1 MTEKANQLTGPKKY
15 LEKSFLEELNYKI
28 WSTKASRF
36 NADKRLKIKAKL
48 SNISLAFLSAYL
60 IIASL
65 ISVYNINSGNNEN
78 IINYII
84 TALSILVLVVSQ
96 FENAQDYKLN
106 ARIFHDCGLE
116 LSVLYNDLR
125 IFKTLKKEPSEYEIY
140 FFGKNLSEKY
150 QNVLRNYQNHS
161 PIDYDMFQI
170 NNIDY
175 FKIVAPEKITPENI
189 KRVKRRY
196 NWEIYGWYSIMII
209 APPILIIGILL
220 ITT

>member
-1 MTEKANQLTGPKKY
+1 MSEKANQFTGPKQY

-28 WSTKASRF
+28 WSTKAARF
-36 NADKRLKIKAKL
+36 NADKRLKTKAKF

-65 ISVYNINSGNNEN
+65 ISVYNINTEN

-116 LSVLYNDLR
+116 LSILYNDLR
-125 IFKTLKKEPSEYEIY
+125 VFKTLKNKPSEYELY
-140 FFGKNLSEKY
+140 TFAKNLSEKY
-150 QNVLRNYQNHS
+150 QTVLRNYQNHS
-161 PIDYDMFQI
+161 PIDYDIFQI
-170 NNIDY
+170 NNVNY
-175 FKIVAPEKITPENI
+175 FEKVAPEKVTSQNI
-189 KRVKRRY
+189 KKVKRRY
-196 NWEIYGWYSIMII
+196 LWEIYGWYSVMII
-209 APPILIIGILL
+209 MPPILILAII
-220 ITT
+220 IMNTNQ

>member
-1 MTEKANQLTGPKKY
+1 MTTTTNQFTGPKQY

-36 NADKRLKIKAKL
+36 NADKRLKKKAMF

-65 ISVYNINSGNNEN
+65 ISVYNINSANSEN

-116 LSVLYNDLR
+116 LSVLYNELR
-125 IFKTLKKEPSEYEIY
+125 IFKTLKIKPSEFETWI
-140 FFGKNLSEKY
+140 F
-150 QNVLRNYQNHS
+150 R
-161 PIDYDMFQI
+161 
-170 NNIDY
+170 
-175 FKIVAPEKITPENI
+175 
-189 KRVKRRY
+189 
-196 NWEIYGWYSIMII
+196 
-209 APPILIIGILL
+209 
-220 ITT
+220 